1 MRLIEDRW
9 LGGALG
15 LALLTLLVFSSG
27 CRTSTQR
34 FAVSGPGWRVQEGQ
48 ALWRPRERMPELAG
62 DLVLAG
68 HMDGRSVVQFSKTP
82 WSLVLAQTTRTHW
95 FVEFPTRRLSFA
107 GRRPAPPRF
116 IWLYLP
122 AALAGEALP
131 AHLLFQRK
139 PDGGWRLKNTRTGET
154 VEGFLAL

>member
-15 LALLTLLVFSSG
+15 LALLAILELASG
-27 CRTSTQR
+27 CRSATQSL
-34 FAVSGPGWRVQEGQ
+34 AISGPGWHVQEGQ

-68 HMDGRSVVQFSKTP
+68 HADGRSVIAFAKTP
-82 WSLVLAQTTRTHW
+82 MTLVQAQTTRTHW
-95 FVEFPTRRLSFA
+95 RVEFPPRRLRYD
-107 GRRPAPPRF
+107 GRGPAPTRF

-122 AALAGEALP
+122 AALAGEGLP

-139 PDGGWRLKNTRTGET
+139 PAGGWTLKNTRTGET
-154 VEGFLAL
+154 VEGFLAP